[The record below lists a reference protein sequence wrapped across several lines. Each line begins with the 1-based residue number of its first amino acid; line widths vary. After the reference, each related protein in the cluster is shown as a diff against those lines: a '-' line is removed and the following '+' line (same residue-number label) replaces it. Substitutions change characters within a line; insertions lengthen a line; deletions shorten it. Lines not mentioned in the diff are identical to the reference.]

1 MPEGGPVR
9 HVLSTYLVIA
19 MLLALA
25 ACEPIGSGSPADP
38 SEPSASEPA
47 SEPVSSEPSPSESA
61 PPETGTPTLE
71 QTDIATDLEAP
82 WDVAFTPDGTTYVT
96 ERDTG
101 QLSAISPDGE
111 VSPVQTF
118 EIDNTEEGG
127 LLGIA
132 ASPTFADDGL
142 LYVFRSSTDGDN
154 EVLRFVPGE
163 EPEVVLDGIPHSPIH
178 NGGRIDF
185 GPDGMLYVATGDANQ
200 PTSAQDPDSIGGK
213 ILRLTPD
220 GDVPED
226 NPTEGSPVYA
236 LGLRDPQG
244 LAWGPDGTLYVSEF
258 GPDVDDEINV
268 ITPGGNY
275 GWPEVTGVADQDGF
289 IDPIFVQQPPE
300 ASWSGMALLDG
311 SAIPQWDGQLLVA
324 ALRGERLWRV
334 PVDDPDAAE
343 PLFVGELG
351 RLRTARQAPDGSVW
365 LLTSNRD
372 GRGTPSEG
380 DDRIVRLAPAG

>member
-1 MPEGGPVR
+1 MPEGGHVR
-9 HVLSTYLVIA
+9 HVLSIYLVIA

-25 ACEPIGSGSPADP
+25 ACEPIGSGAPADP
-38 SEPSASEPA
+38 SEPSASPAASEPAQFEPA
-47 SEPVSSEPSPSESA
+47 SSEAA
-61 PPETGTPTLE
+61 PPATGTPTLE
-71 QTDIATDLEAP
+71 QTDIATGLEAP
-82 WDVAFTPDGTTYVT
+82 WDVAFTPEGTAYVT

-101 QLSAISPDGE
+101 EVSAISPDGE
-111 VSPVQTF
+111 ITSVQTF
-118 EIDNTEEGG
+118 DIDNTEEGG

-132 ASPTFADDGL
+132 ASPTYDDDGL
-142 LYVFRSSTDGDN
+142 LYVFRSTADDN

-163 EPEVVLDGIPHSPIH
+163 EPEIVLDGIPSSPIH
-178 NGGRIDF
+178 NAGRIDF
-185 GPDGMLYVATGDANQ
+185 GPDGMLYVATGDAND
-200 PTSAQDPDSIGGK
+200 PPSAQDPDSLGGK

-258 GPDVDDEINV
+258 GPDRDDEINV

-275 GWPEVTGVADQDGF
+275 GWPEVTGVADEDEF
-289 IDPIFVQQPPE
+289 IDPILVKQPEE
-300 ASWSGMALLDG
+300 ASWSGMTLLEG

-343 PLFVGELG
+343 ALLVGELG

-372 GRGTPSEG
+372 GRGSPTEA

>member
-1 MPEGGPVR
+1 MR
-9 HVLSTYLVIA
+9 HVLSIYLVI
-19 MLLALA
+19 MTLLALA
-25 ACEPIGSGSPADP
+25 ACEPIGGAPAEPSQPPASAAPSQPASPEPAPSDP
-38 SEPSASEPA
+38 AVSEPVASEPA
-47 SEPVSSEPSPSESA
+47 A
-61 PPETGTPTLE
+61 AGDPTLDL
-71 QTDIATDLEAP
+71 TDVATDLEAP

-96 ERDTG
+96 ERDSG
-101 QLSAISPDGE
+101 ELSAISPDGD

-118 EIDNTEEGG
+118 EVDNTEEGG

-132 ASPTFADDGL
+132 ASPAFADDGL
-142 LYVFRSSTDGDN
+142 LYVFRSTAEDN

-163 EPEVVLDGIPHSPIH
+163 DPEVVLDGIPQSPIH

-200 PTSAQDPDSIGGK
+200 PASAQDPDSLGGK

-220 GDVPED
+220 GEVPDD
-226 NPTEGSPVYA
+226 NPIAGSPVFA

-244 LAWGPDGTLYVSEF
+244 LAWAPDGTLYVSEF
-258 GPDVDDEINV
+258 GPDRDDEINV

-289 IDPIFVQQPPE
+289 EDPIFVQQPPE
-300 ASWSGMALLDG
+300 ASWSGMTLLDG
-311 SAIPQWDGQLLVA
+311 SAIPQWDGQLLIA
-324 ALRGERLWRV
+324 ALRGQRLWRL

-343 PLFVGELG
+343 ALFVGELG

-372 GRGTPSEG
+372 GRGAPSAG
-380 DDRIVRLAPAG
+380 DDRVVRLAPAG